1 MLPRNELL
9 ASLALSSR
17 LGVGSITYRKLV
29 DFAGGAERIFSIPSS
44 DLRDVPEIRGETV
57 RTITEFQ
64 DWKSIQNELELVE
77 ATGARLVPWQDP
89 SYPQNLRQIHDPPPI
104 LYLRGDVLERDAL
117 ALAVVGS
124 RYPTE
129 YGTSVVEM
137 IVRDLASRGI
147 TIVSGLARGID
158 TLSHATSLAQRGR
171 TLAVLGSGID
181 IIYPRENEPLFSDI
195 IRNGA
200 VLTEFPLT
208 TPPAPEHFPRRN
220 RIISGL
226 SLGVLVIEASVRSG
240 SLITASFALEQGR
253 EVFAV
258 PGKITSARSRGT
270 NQLIQQGAKLVSN
283 ADDILEELS
292 SFLDTDALSSVSH
305 PRAGDIPSSPPTYHF
320 TPGEEIIFNL
330 IQEDPVSIDQIIN
343 QTGMPLGEI
352 SDGLL
357 SLELKGIILR
367 LPGQQYSRKLLEK
380 V

>member
-17 LGVGSITYRKLV
+17 LGVGSITYRKLI
-29 DFAGGAERIFSIPSS
+29 DFAGGAERIFSIPPSE
-44 DLRDVPEIRGETV
+44 LRDVPEIRGETV

-64 DWKSIQNELELVE
+64 DWEPIQIELEQVE

-104 LYLRGDVLERDAL
+104 LYLRGEILEQDAL

-181 IIYPRENEPLFSDI
+181 IVYPRENEPLFSDI
-195 IRNGA
+195 TRNGA
-200 VLTEFPLT
+200 VLTEFPLA

-292 SFLDTDALSSVSH
+292 SFLDTDMLSPASSH
-305 PRAGDIPSSPPTYHF
+305 RAGDVPSPPPTYHF
-320 TPGEEIIFNL
+320 TPGEETLFNL
-330 IQEDPVSIDQIIN
+330 IQEEPVSIDQIIS